1 MDLRAFTVWQPWA
14 SLIVGGWKRYEFR
27 GWPAP
32 KFIIGKRIVIH
43 AGARPVRRKEV
54 ADLLWELT
62 SGNFCGGLNSDCV
75 PFLEDVLMDR
85 RKLPLSAGLGTA
97 ILGVPKRSHE
107 LWPDEFKGYSD
118 SDREQV
124 SNWAWP
130 MEEVQPFTPIVPTP
144 GRQGLWK
151 WPWSG
156 AAQ

>member
-1 MDLRAFTVWQPWA
+1 MDLRALTIWQPWA
-14 SLIVGGWKRYEFR
+14 TLVIAGWKPYEFR

-32 KFIIGKRIVIH
+32 KFIVGQRLVIH
-43 AGARPVRRKEV
+43 AGARPVRKKEV
-54 ADLLWELT
+54 QFLLSQLT
-62 SGNFCGGLNSDCV
+62 SGIFFGGLK
-75 PFLEDVLMDR
+75 PEAMLLLEDVLMDR
-85 RKLPLSAGLGTA
+85 RTLPLSAGLGTVRV
-97 ILGVPKRSHE
+97 GTPHRSCD

-118 SDREQV
+118 SELQEV

-130 MEEVQPFTPIVPTP
+130 MEEATPFTPIVPTP